1 MISGS
6 DFLPHG
12 GLVEESRILGQCFGS
27 VGWHSCLHQ
36 SEQDKRGDL
45 RQTPRTGADLLNS
58 SISMKEEK
66 RGLIT
71 VDVTP
76 FSSVD
81 VEHSKVSLKDEGE
94 ECHEDVVA
102 VFPGHDHLLEVHFWG
117 RYKESSI
124 NSTLEVTFLHL
135 RDGVGSGEGRLIEQ
149 NIIYLV
155 QDS

>member
-6 DFLPHG
+6 D
-12 GLVEESRILGQCFGS
+12 LVEESRILAQCFGS

-81 VEHSKVSLKDEGE
+81 VEHSKVSLKYEGE

-102 VFPGHDHLLEVHFWG
+102 VFPGLDHLLEVHFWG

-135 RDGVGSGEGRLIEQ
+135 RYGVGSGEGRLIEQ

>member
-12 GLVEESRILGQCFGS
+12 GLVEESRILGQCFDS
-27 VGWHSCLHQ
+27 VGRHSCLHQ
-36 SEQDKRGDL
+36 SEQDTREDL
-45 RQTPRTGADLLNS
+45 RQTPRTRADLLNS

-71 VDVTP
+71 IDVTP

-102 VFPGHDHLLEVHFWG
+102 VGHNHLLEVHFWG

-135 RDGVGSGEGRLIEQ
+135 RDGVGSGERRLIEQ